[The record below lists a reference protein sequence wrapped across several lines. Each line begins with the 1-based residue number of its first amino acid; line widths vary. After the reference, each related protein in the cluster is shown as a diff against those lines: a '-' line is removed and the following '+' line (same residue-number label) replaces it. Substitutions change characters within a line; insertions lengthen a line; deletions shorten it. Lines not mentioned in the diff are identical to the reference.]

1 LRAVVFGSSGI
12 KQGSKEYEDAYAVGK
27 LLAAKGFDVL
37 NGGHTGV
44 MEAVSKGAREAGGK
58 AIGVTAKHIK
68 YAPTNKYLSEVII
81 TEDLFER
88 MRTYFKDIDLVVVM
102 PGGSGTLTELML
114 SCDLMGFGLIK
125 NKPILAFDYWKPA
138 VELVKGKVNIL
149 KGLDNVNLVSSVDE
163 IKEFLNKNASI
174 N

>member
-1 LRAVVFGSSGI
+1 MRAVVFGSSGI
-12 KQGSKEYEDAYAVGK
+12 KEGSKEYQDAYAVGK
-27 LLAAKGFDVL
+27 LLASQGFDVL

-68 YAPTNKYLSEVII
+68 YAPTNKYLSEVIM

-88 MRTYFKDIDLVVVM
+88 MRAYFKDNDLIVVM

-138 VELVKGKVNIL
+138 IELVKGKVNIL
-149 KGLDNVNLVSSVDE
+149 RGIDNIKIVSSADE
-163 IKEFLNKNASI
+163 IKEFLNKNAC
-174 N
+174 NN